1 MRFIHSDLGQRRAG
15 DRVQFTLH
23 GSSANIR
30 LLDSSN
36 FSNYRNGRS
45 YRGVMGRAI
54 RSPSVLQIPR
64 SGHWH
69 AVVDLQGLRGNVN
82 ASIRTLAAPLPA
94 LREAPLADVPGL
106 AQRTAPLV
114 PNDEGEM
121 FDVFV
126 SHASEDKEE
135 VAQPLVAALRER
147 GVKVWFDDFEL
158 RIGDSLR
165 RKIDRGLASSRFGLV
180 VLSPSFIAKGWTGY
194 ELDGMVSRAVSKEQ
208 VLLPIWHKLSHA
220 EVMAYSP
227 SLADKVA
234 RNTTAHAIDDIAD
247 EIADV
252 IQGATNGDDE

>member
-1 MRFIHSDLGQRRAG
+1 MKFIHSDLGQRRAG
-15 DRVQFTLH
+15 DRVQFTLQ
-23 GSSANIR
+23 GSSANVR

-64 SGHWH
+64 SGRWH
-69 AVVDLQGLRGNVN
+69 AVVDMQGLRGNVN
-82 ASIRTLAAPLPA
+82 ASIQAMPGPLPA
-94 LREAPLADVPGL
+94 LREAPLATVPGL
-106 AQRTAPLV
+106 AQRSAPLV
-114 PNDEGEM
+114 PNDAGEV

-126 SHASEDKEE
+126 SHASEDKDE
-135 VAQPLVAALRER
+135 VARPLAAALRER

-194 ELDGMVSRAVSKEQ
+194 ELDGMVSLAVSKEQ

-234 RNTTAHAIDDIAD
+234 RNTTTHAIDDIAD
-247 EIADV
+247 EIAEVVRGVFD
-252 IQGATNGDDE
+252 AEA

>member
-1 MRFIHSDLGQRRAG
+1 MKFIHSDLGHRRAG
-15 DRVQFTLH
+15 DQVQFTLQ

-36 FSNYRNGRS
+36 FSNYRSGRS
-45 YRGVMGRAI
+45 YRGVMGRAV
-54 RSPSVLQIPR
+54 RSPTVLQIPR
-64 SGHWH
+64 SGRWH
-69 AVVDLQGLRGNVN
+69 AVVDMQGLRGSVR
-82 ASIRTLAAPLPA
+82 ASIQAMPGPLAA
-94 LREAPLADVPGL
+94 LREAPLATVPGL
-106 AQRTAPLV
+106 ARRSALLV
-114 PNDEGEM
+114 PNDVGEV

-126 SHASEDKEE
+126 SHASEDKDE
-135 VAQPLVAALRER
+135 VARPLVAALRER

-194 ELDGMVSRAVSKEQ
+194 ELDGMVSLTVSKEQ

-234 RNTTAHAIDDIAD
+234 RNTTTHAIDDIAD
-247 EIADV
+247 EIAEVVRGSFDGTV
-252 IQGATNGDDE
+252 